1 VKRDLLKSLTL
12 AAICLL
18 TVFSVARAA
27 QNDSVYRYRK
37 GFHLS
42 PERPPTKKELS
53 WLINGIKSLTGFSAI
68 KIDSNGDLTIA
79 DPSQFSGG
87 SARARDL
94 FTAALDGDESFTIE
108 SREHS
113 AQIAFAQL
121 DSVLRYS
128 DGTGRSFEDWRIRID
143 FADFRELRG
152 DEAAIASFGP
162 GMAFMHELTHA
173 ILRYPD
179 PVDANDQ
186 LGDCER
192 YLNRIRSELKL
203 PLREHYYPKNRLAVA
218 LGSLSEIS
226 QGTITFV
233 QDYESPKKQKE
244 FPVTFDLNKVFD
256 LSKARPRGVVWHSEL
271 LARRSTQ

>member
-1 VKRDLLKSLTL
+1 MKRDLLKSLTL

-18 TVFSVARAA
+18 TGFSVARAA
-27 QNDSVYRYRK
+27 RNDSVYRYRK

-42 PERPPTKKELS
+42 RERPLSKKELS
-53 WLINGIKSLTGFSAI
+53 RLFNGIKSLTGFSAI

-79 DPSQFSGG
+79 DRSQFCGG
-87 SARARDL
+87 SAIARGL

-108 SREHS
+108 SHEHS

-121 DSVLRYS
+121 DSVVRYS
-128 DGTGRSFEDWRIRID
+128 DGTGRSYEDWRIRID

-152 DEAAIASFGP
+152 DEAAIASFDP

-192 YLNRIRSELKL
+192 YLNRIRAELKM
-203 PLREHYYPKNRLAVA
+203 PVREHYYPKNRLAVVF
-218 LGSLSEIS
+218 GSLAEIS
-226 QGTITFV
+226 QGTIIFV
-233 QDYESPKKQKE
+233 QDDESQKKQKE

-256 LSKARPRGVVWHSEL
+256 LSKARPRGVVLHSEL

>member
-18 TVFSVARAA
+18 TIFSVARAA

-37 GFHLS
+37 GIHLS
-42 PERPPTKKELS
+42 RERPLSKKELGR
-53 WLINGIKSLTGFSAI
+53 LINGIKSLTGFSAV
-68 KIDSNGDLTIA
+68 KIDSNGDLTIT
-79 DPSQFSGG
+79 DRSQFSGG
-87 SARARDL
+87 SAIARDL
-94 FTAALDGDESFTIE
+94 FTAAIDGDESFTIE

-128 DGTGRSFEDWRIRID
+128 DGTGRSHEDWRIRID

-152 DEAAIASFGP
+152 DEAAIASFDP

-173 ILRYPD
+173 VLRYRD

-192 YLNRIRSELKL
+192 YLNRIRVELGL
-203 PLREHYYPKNRLAVA
+203 PVREHYYPKNRLAVVF
-218 LGSLSEIS
+218 GSLAEIS

-233 QDYESPKKQKE
+233 QDDENPKKQKS
-244 FPVTFDLNKVFD
+244 FFVSFDLNKVFD
-256 LSKARPRGVVWHSEL
+256 LSKARPRDVVLHSEL
-271 LARRSTQ
+271 LARRSNQ